1 MLTDVQRYALEMFAE
16 SGMSPTAAARRSYM
30 SRHNIIYHLKKVKA
44 ETGLDPYNAL
54 QLAELLGMVKVR
66 HGEWVPSPD
75 GIHPMRCNQCATV
88 APYRVETELT
98 HDIGIYPYKAN
109 YCPYCGAKMDGK
121 GEGEC

>member
-54 QLAELLGMVKVR
+54 HLAELLGMVKVR
-66 HGEWVPSPD
+66 HGEWVDLYGEKHANHLYQCSLCGGEALYWVDADVLGSPKLVQ
-75 GIHPMRCNQCATV
+75 M
-88 APYRVETELT
+88 LT
-98 HDIGIYPYKAN
+98 G
-109 YCPYCGAKMDGK
+109 YCPNCGTKMN
-121 GEGEC
+121 